1 MGYVEL
7 VFCCHKTNIFVRMS
21 VLLLFILSG
30 ECLGGALWWKDLLQ
44 LAEEVGFSPPRLV
57 TAKLITIQNKELE
70 KVLGMV
76 RHNVVV
82 TLSVLLFSAYVCVCF
97 KNMIQRGAVFIIMN
111 PNTVKQCF
119 RLNPDVFG

>member
-1 MGYVEL
+1 MSR
-7 VFCCHKTNIFVRMS
+7 CHETDTFVRMS
-21 VLLLFILSG
+21 VLLLFIMSG

-70 KVLGMV
+70 KVLGMA

-82 TLSVLLFSAYVCVCF
+82 MLSILLFSAYVCVCF
-97 KNMIQRGAVFIIMN
+97 KNLTQRGAVFIITRVIMN
-111 PNTVKQCF
+111 PNTVKHCF
-119 RLNPDVFG
+119 RLNLDVFG

>member
-1 MGYVEL
+1 MGCVEL
-7 VFCCHKTNIFVRMS
+7 VSCCHKTDIFVRMS
-21 VLLLFILSG
+21 VLLLFIMSG

-70 KVLGMV
+70 KVLGMA

-82 TLSVLLFSAYVCVCF
+82 SLSILLFSACVCVCF
-97 KNMIQRGAVFIIMN
+97 KNRPLSVVQYSLLQR
-111 PNTVKQCF
+111 
-119 RLNPDVFG
+119 LL